1 MRDGLPRGEFKE
13 PRIKRYYLDVIIPVG
28 VLIGAIAYVL
38 WLLF

>member
-13 PRIKRYYLDVIIPVG
+13 SRIKRYYLDVIIPVG
-28 VLIGAIAYVL
+28 VPIGIIIYIF